1 MDGLTNII
9 TKISQQNDE
18 QCASVIASAKE
29 KAQAVIDNAKKE
41 ADEFVAKQKS
51 YLEEKNASEKSKAES
66 SAEFEYKRV
75 LLEKKCALIDECMKK
90 ALDEMCNAPCE
101 QYFANVKALAV
112 KYALKGEGTVLFNK
126 KDLDRLPDGFESL
139 LNGALEEGKTLKIS
153 NDSSDIDSGF
163 VINYPEMRVDC
174 TFSSLMEENADSIK
188 DAVNRIL
195 FS

>member
-9 TKISQQNDE
+9 TKITQQNE
-18 QCASVIASAKE
+18 EMCNAVVNTAKE
-29 KAQAVIDNAKKE
+29 KAQIVVENAKKE
-41 ADEFVAKQKS
+41 AEQYLAKQKS

-90 ALDEMCNAPCE
+90 ALDEMCNAATDK
-101 QYFANVKALAV
+101 YFANVKSLAV
-112 KYALKGEGTVLFNK
+112 KYALKGEGTLCLNE
-126 KDLDRLPDGFESL
+126 KDLGRLPEGFEKD
-139 LNGALEEGKTLKIS
+139 LNGALDVGKTLKIS
-153 NDSSDIDSGF
+153 NENADIDSGF